1 MKKIRWENSTTQA
14 EILLMV
20 NSILTDENLESS
32 EQFLRNASPNN
43 TAVIFLVNESLTE
56 VQIWE
61 ITYFCT
67 KIFLVLGFSY
77 S

>member
-1 MKKIRWENSTTQA
+1 MCEKKIRWENSTTQA

-67 KIFLVLGFSY
+67 KIFLV
-77 S
+77 

>member
-1 MKKIRWENSTTQA
+1 MKDTRWENSRTHA

-20 NSILTDENLESS
+20 SSILTDKNLESS
-32 EQFLRNASPNN
+32 EQFYRNASPKN
-43 TAVIFLVNESLTE
+43 TAAKFLVNESLTE

-67 KIFLVLGFSY
+67 KIFLV
-77 S
+77 